1 MDQQLLNLHN
11 VINSLVFSVIGIV
24 MLIAAFVVVDIITPR
39 YNLWKE
45 IVEKQNIAMAVL
57 LAGFLLG
64 VAAIIA
70 AAVHG

>member
-1 MDQQLLNLHN
+1 MDQQLVNMHY
-11 VINSLVFSVIGIV
+11 VVNSLVFSVIGIV
-24 MLIAAFVVVDIITPR
+24 VLIAAFVVVDIITPR

-64 VAAIIA
+64 VALIIA
-70 AAVHG
+70 SAVHG

>member
-1 MDQQLLNLHN
+1 MDQQLINFHY
-11 VINSLVFSVIGIV
+11 VVNSLVFSVIGIV

-39 YNLWKE
+39 YHLWRE

-64 VAAIIA
+64 VAVIIA

>member
-1 MDQQLLNLHN
+1 MDQSLVNLHY
-11 VINSLVFSVIGIV
+11 VINSFVFSVIGIV
-24 MLIAAFVVVDIITPR
+24 MLIAAFAVVDIITPR

-45 IVEKQNIAMAVL
+45 IVDKQNIAMAVL

-64 VAAIIA
+64 VAVIIA

>member
-1 MDQQLLNLHN
+1 MDQQLINLHY

-24 MLIAAFVVVDIITPR
+24 VLIAAFVVVDIITPR
-39 YNLWKE
+39 YNLWQE

-57 LAGFLLG
+57 LGAFLLG
-64 VAAIIA
+64 VAVIVA